1 MNDKR
6 KPISLVIKNI
16 ETEEECEKLFEERK
30 KRKEMVDMG
39 LNNNWI
45 EEQN

>member
-30 KRKEMVDMG
+30 KRKEKFWR
-39 LNNNWI
+39 NKC
-45 EEQN
+45 QK

>member
-16 ETEEECEKLFEERK
+16 ETEEEYEKLFEERR
-30 KRKEMVDMG
+30 KRKEKFWR
-39 LNNNWI
+39 NKWS
-45 EEQN
+45 